1 MAVKIEILAGLLDNW
16 YLCSMQIKD
25 LLEELTEKYN
35 VRSFIET
42 DPIQFPRRFDLLQDV
57 EISALLTSVITWGRR
72 DIVCRD
78 ADKLHQLLGASPY
91 EYIMSC
97 RWSALE
103 NSARNIH
110 RTFFE
115 RDLWNICKGL
125 YIYYSD
131 HESLEELFTSEGGLI
146 EGLNQLSALANTKHI
161 SSPQTQSPCKRTNLM
176 LRWLVRNDGIVDM
189 GVWKHVNP
197 STLIIPLDVH
207 VGRVSRMIWDDLP
220 RTERLKTALAI
231 TNYLAK
237 LCPQDPCKYDFALFG
252 FGEEHGKLLRR

>member
-1 MAVKIEILAGLLDNW
+1 LAVKIENLAELPDNW
-16 YLCSMQIKD
+16 YLCNMQIKD

-42 DPIQFPRRFDLLQDV
+42 DPIQFPRRFTLLQDV

-78 ADKLHQLLGASPY
+78 ADRLHQLLGESPY

-103 NSARNIH
+103 GSARNIH

-125 YIYYSD
+125 YSYYSN
-131 HESLEELFTSEGGLI
+131 HESLEELFLSEGGVL
-146 EGLNQLSALANTKHI
+146 EGLNRLSALTNTKHI

-189 GVWKHVNP
+189 SVWKQITP
-197 STLIIPLDVH
+197 SELIIPLDVH
-207 VGRVSRMIWDDLP
+207 VGRVSRTIWDDLP

-231 TNYLAK
+231 TSYLAE

-252 FGEEHGKLLRR
+252 FGEEQSKLFHR